1 MHKLTNVEAQR
12 VMTVLSETLDRLN
25 ALSVVPTQRDD
36 EMVEQLQDEGCGA
49 VVSSLD
55 AGTPRRRPSRRTKMM
70 AGARRRRRRLRS
82 DRSSCAQ

>member
-25 ALSVVPTQRDD
+25 ALSVVSTQRDD

-55 AGTPRRRPSRRTKMM
+55 AYSPGASSPFLSSDDKFEKLPRAVSR
-70 AGARRRRRRLRS
+70 
-82 DRSSCAQ
+82 